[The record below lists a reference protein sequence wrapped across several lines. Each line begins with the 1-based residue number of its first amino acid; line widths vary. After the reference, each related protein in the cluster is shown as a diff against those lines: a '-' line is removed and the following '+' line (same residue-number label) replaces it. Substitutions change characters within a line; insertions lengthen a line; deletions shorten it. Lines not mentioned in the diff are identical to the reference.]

1 MRTHPR
7 QNLHT
12 WFTEVGYLYVVVI
25 VLVTVVFLL
34 RDLRH
39 SVTPVRTVDQGHPAQ
54 EIYKSD

>member
-1 MRTHPR
+1 MHTHPR

-39 SVTPVRTVDQGHPAQ
+39 SVTPVRIVDQRRYSQ
-54 EIYKSD
+54 EIYKPD